1 MTDTTQSDLASTACS
16 PDPMFDVLKATA
28 DDVVAVRVGTCTTE
42 GFRELYD
49 LLAEKTAEYGTVHV
63 YEEAPNWTLAVY
75 LSNLR
80 GIVPDL
86 RQGSSFDIGRY
97 AAVGDSRWAKRLFH
111 QWRVITPVWPVA
123 PDEMHYYDWSER
135 ERALRWVKTGN
146 TNPDW
151 KSSGH

>member
-1 MTDTTQSDLASTACS
+1 MTDTPHSDLASTASS
-16 PDPMFDVLKATA
+16 PDPMFDVLEATA

-63 YEEAPNWTLAVY
+63 YEEAPNWTLRTF

-80 GIVPDL
+80 GVVPDL
-86 RQGSSFDIGRY
+86 RQGSSFAIGRY
-97 AAVGDSRWAKRLFH
+97 AAVGDSRWAKLLFH

-123 PDEMHYYDWSER
+123 PAEMRFFER
-135 ERALRWVKTGN
+135 SDRARALNWVKTG
-146 TNPDW
+146 TD
-151 KSSGH
+151 KSNQTEI